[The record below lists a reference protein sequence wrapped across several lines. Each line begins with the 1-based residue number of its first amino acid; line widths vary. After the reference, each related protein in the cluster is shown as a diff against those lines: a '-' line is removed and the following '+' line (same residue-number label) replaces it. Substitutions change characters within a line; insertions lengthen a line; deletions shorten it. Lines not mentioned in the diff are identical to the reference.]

1 MMKTRALI
9 FCAALP
15 LLTASL
21 GWAQGFSALLSN
33 FSVPLYD
40 QCGAGNELPDGLTV
54 EIVHD
59 VDLDGPDWTDPL
71 ATVCDAPPEC
81 ATGPVGTVNF
91 NSFALNGQYWGA
103 NGGMFYSASAF
114 TSSADLPSPNRF
126 YLRICVDIVPG
137 HSAYYIATQGHNG
150 GGPLTNF
157 SPPTGP
163 SEWEFDTWTCV
174 SLPCYF
180 PVQVTGVNASDSSG
194 AYCWGVRVT
203 WDVMSAIDSFVVKRD
218 GLRIGISLGTATT
231 YNDSLAEPGV
241 LYSYAVTA
249 YNSLGVGEESDTDW
263 GSRKALPGSVANLS
277 ATGDRC
283 PDIYLLWNN
292 TAHEDSFRIFRND
305 EFLAVTMA
313 NDTDYYDT
321 TAPIDAFSEYRVL
334 AVNVCGAGDTSNIA
348 TGYRYMYP
356 SVVSDLEASSGQCN
370 GIAISWAPSQGHLSG
385 YIIYRNDIIIDTVG
399 SLITNYLD
407 ATVPGG
413 FSEYKL
419 AAYSV
424 YCGSSALSE
433 PVIGYRLVSPPI
445 PSNVSATDDN
455 GEWCGSVTVT
465 WDNVELESGFLL
477 RRNGSFLGFVP
488 ADCTVF
494 IDYPPAGRYD
504 YSVQSFNECGA
515 SYTSVPDSGTAM
527 TLASANLN
535 AALGDN
541 CENIT
546 LEWTSTPN
554 ADSIRIIRDSDVLLT
569 ISAADSTFVDVP
581 AAPGTHDYWIIA
593 VNECGDS
600 PPSDTLSAALLEY
613 PSAPAGL
620 IADDDHCDEIY
631 LSWTAPAGAYG
642 MYNLYKDDLLIASVP
657 QAQTTW
663 TDTAV
668 IGGVSY
674 AYQVSA
680 YNDTCG
686 ESERSAPLI
695 AELTDMEPLAT
706 PQVVITIEGA
716 NARLYWNAISE
727 TLDGC
732 PALVTGYLV
741 FYSPQAE
748 GPFYY
753 HGFTTD
759 TSYVHQRAVQFAVG
773 MHYNVV
779 AYAGALEP
787 VLEIEEGIL
796 REQVTQRLHR

>member
-1 MMKTRALI
+1 MMKTRAII
-9 FCAALP
+9 FYAALP
-15 LLTASL
+15 LLTASV
-21 GWAQGFSALLSN
+21 GWAQPFSALLSN

-40 QCGAGNELPDGLTV
+40 TCDAGIPAHELPDGTII

-71 ATVCDAPPEC
+71 APVCANPD
-81 ATGPVGTVNF
+81 TGCYSGEVNY
-91 NSFALNGQYWGA
+91 NSFGTNGISWGV
-103 NGGMFYSASAF
+103 NGGMFFADQAFASYG
-114 TSSADLPSPNRF
+114 DVPSPNRF
-126 YLRICVDIVPG
+126 YLRICVTIGDHPV
-137 HSAYYIATQGHNG
+137 YYIATQGRMSG
-150 GGPLTNF
+150 GALVNF
-157 SPPTGP
+157 SPPSGP

-174 SLPCYF
+174 SVPCYF

-194 AYCWGVRVT
+194 AYCWGVHIT
-203 WDVMSAIDSFVVKRD
+203 WDSMPADSFVVKRD
-218 GLRIGISLGTATT
+218 GIRIGWSLGTINTF
-231 YNDSLAEPGV
+231 NDSLAVRGI
-241 LYSYAVTA
+241 LYSYTVIA
-249 YNSLGVGEESDTDW
+249 YNQLGAGEESEADS
-263 GSRKALPGSVANLS
+263 GSRKALPGSVSNLTAS
-277 ATGDRC
+277 GDRC

-292 TAHEDSFRIFRND
+292 TAHEDSFRIFRNN

-313 NDTDYYDT
+313 NDTDYYDAA
-321 TAPIDAFSEYRVL
+321 APIDAFSEYRVV
-334 AVNVCGAGDTSNIA
+334 AVNACGAGDTSNIA

-370 GIAISWAPSQGHLSG
+370 GIVITWAPSQGHLSG

-494 IDYPPAGRYD
+494 IDYPPAGRYA

-541 CENIT
+541 CESIT

-554 ADSIRIIRDSDVLLT
+554 ADSIRIVRDSEVLLT